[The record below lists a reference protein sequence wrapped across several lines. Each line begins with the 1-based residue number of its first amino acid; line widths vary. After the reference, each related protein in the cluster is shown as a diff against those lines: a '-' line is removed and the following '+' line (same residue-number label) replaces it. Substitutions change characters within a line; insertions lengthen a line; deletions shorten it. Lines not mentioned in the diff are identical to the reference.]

1 MLLID
6 RLQANSKGYF
16 HLCGRHKF
24 WLDLGERLFFAQLT
38 ESALELCELADIDFY
53 EGEGHELKHRDPD
66 QGSGPD
72 YHDSLAVTLGHRD
85 H

>member
-1 MLLID
+1 M
-6 RLQANSKGYF
+6 
-16 HLCGRHKF
+16 
-24 WLDLGERLFFAQLT
+24 T

-72 YHDSLAVTLGHRD
+72 YHDSLAVTLGHED